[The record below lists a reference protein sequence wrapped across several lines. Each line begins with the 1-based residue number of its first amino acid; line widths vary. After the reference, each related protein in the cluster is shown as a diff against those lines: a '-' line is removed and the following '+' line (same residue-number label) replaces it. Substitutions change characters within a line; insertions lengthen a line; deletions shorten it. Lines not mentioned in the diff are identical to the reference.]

1 MELLINV
8 KDKEIDKL
16 DNELQI
22 IYKTNHQYE

>member
-1 MELLINV
+1 MELLINE